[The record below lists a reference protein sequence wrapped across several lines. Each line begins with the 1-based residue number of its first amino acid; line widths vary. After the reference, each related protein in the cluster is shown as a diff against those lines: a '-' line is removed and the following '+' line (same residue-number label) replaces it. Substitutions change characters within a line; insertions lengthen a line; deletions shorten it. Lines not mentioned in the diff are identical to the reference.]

1 MVLKNRKRRKNED
14 CYILVYTW
22 KAASI
27 YLFSF
32 TVFIHWIFWSKPH
45 THTSKLDATE
55 TLILHLE
62 CLFLFVFSEVCRGS
76 VMFKEHEGCCSSAV
90 AKLCL
95 TLCDPMD
102 GSVPGL
108 PVLCYLPEFA
118 QTRPLS
124 RQCHPTISFS
134 VFLSAVRLI
143 LTLLLNDRISDFKL

>member
-1 MVLKNRKRRKNED
+1 MRIATFWS
-14 CYILVYTW
+14 ILGRQP
-22 KAASI
+22 A
-27 YLFSF
+27 
-32 TVFIHWIFWSKPH
+32 FIHSHSQFLFIESFDLSH
-45 THTSKLDATE
+45 TQTHTSKLDATE
-55 TLILHLE
+55 TFILHLE

-124 RQCHPTISFS
+124 RQRHPTISFS